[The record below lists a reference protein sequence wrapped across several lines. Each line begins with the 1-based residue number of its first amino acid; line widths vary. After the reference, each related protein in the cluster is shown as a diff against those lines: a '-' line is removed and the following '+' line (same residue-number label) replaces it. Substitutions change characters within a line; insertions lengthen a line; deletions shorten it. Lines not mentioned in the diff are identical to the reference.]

1 MFLMHRKKFVALFV
15 GQVIKIIG
23 KYGFWQKYVPGY
35 FSVFSENISASFFQ
49 WSSHGYGLQKI
60 FHKIWYDCSLWGC
73 SLNISRKYG
82 ACHNFIQYSLEKN
95 HFFSQNLSK
104 FTKTSIAI
112 SYLCLNCIKKL
123 YFQHFEAKM

>member
-1 MFLMHRKKFVALFV
+1 MGFDRNMYQAISQFFLKISQLLFFSDHHMGMDFKK
-15 GQVIKIIG
+15 
-23 KYGFWQKYVPGY
+23 Y
-35 FSVFSENISASFFQ
+35 FIRFGMTAVSEAAAS
-49 WSSHGYGLQKI
+49 I
-60 FHKIWYDCSLWGC
+60 FPENMVHATIL
-73 SLNISRKYG
+73 LNTVLK
-82 ACHNFIQYSLEKN
+82 KN